1 MFFSCIFHRILGS
14 GDGRSTVWC
23 RELGFLNRFIGQR
36 DDPRAYPTI
45 QWVSNEDPEVVWGSP
60 ARPPRQDGPGTNWS
74 EKQIIGEPSLPEA
87 LQVFPALAQQCFYV

>member
-1 MFFSCIFHRILGS
+1 M
-14 GDGRSTVWC
+14 
-23 RELGFLNRFIGQR
+23 
-36 DDPRAYPTI
+36 
-45 QWVSNEDPEVVWGSP
+45 SNEDPEVVWGSP